1 MLNKTLFLEI
11 DRPNYVPIYTVQYD
25 YNSRFYEIT
34 ILNNSQPLD
43 LTGIRVIVAGKKPDG
58 KEVFNSCKVLDA
70 KKGLIQLELTE
81 QMNAVNGASE
91 YALELFSAD
100 GMLSSQPFKLI
111 VTRSTIS
118 KSVESSKELG
128 ALKDALNE
136 VQDIDNRFAQT
147 NAQLSEKAPATAI
160 EDLQGQINNLVI
172 DGTGDSNPEV
182 VQARGKFSV
191 LNDRF
196 NSIDDTFDKMLD
208 SYVEDARDL
217 AVTVLDNWMQVD
229 GTFSDYNGYKHVE
242 IHNLKPNETYHLKCR
257 VGANVRAYV
266 IKNSAG
272 YGTRAYESESFGTQ
286 HDYDISVTIN
296 SDERGGTLY
305 VNTFNADYI
314 GVKKNGELQLKE
326 SQEVVDARYGADKVA
341 YNTLGEAIRTQF
353 TEIKETLGELDWI
366 LVHEEVWETLELP
379 IATGFMQVD
388 GNTNQSYYRISHAIK
403 TGEKYKIRSNTGSN
417 VRSYVIKNSSGRVT
431 RYGEVDAWG
440 TTHDYDVELVISPEE
455 NNGTLYVNS
464 LEMSI
469 IGLKKAS
476 KVTSINNEILSN
488 ISIGASNID
497 NESIGVEKLTPSLSG
512 LYSPRFNPVWLASNT
527 GYMKS
532 DGTLVTSE
540 NNYCSITV
548 EKGETF
554 KLNSNHGW
562 DLKLY
567 VFINQDEEVV
577 SYYPEQSV
585 AMTESSVEFVAPC
598 NGTLYINSFGS
609 KYMRVAKLDGY
620 KIADTTSNKL
630 LNKKAI
636 FFGDSITEGAGSW
649 ADFNTIR
656 LNNDMIGG
664 NYGVGGSTYSVK
676 SNSDNSNCIY
686 NRIKY
691 VNGLGTHNDANYI
704 ILEGGVNDAFQ
715 SLPLGSMLNKTD
727 FTTECDTSTFAG
739 AFEMAIRYVL
749 TNWRGAKVGFIA
761 NSKIPRLPS
770 LGTYMDMAKEICNK
784 YSVPVLDLFNE
795 SGICAG
801 IQIINE
807 SYFGID
813 GVEVGHG
820 GTHPTKEGYALY
832 INDKVESWMRS
843 L

>member
-1 MLNKTLFLEI
+1 MASDATKQTISQSLNDLKAEVADRTKSIITGVKIPELESTLLI
-11 DRPNYVPIYTVQYD
+11 SPTDQ
-25 YNSRFYEIT
+25 
-34 ILNNSQPLD
+34 
-43 LTGIRVIVAGKKPDG
+43 VIVETDGGTRRVSLKTIGNVFGGGGGFDLSDYQTKHDITLNTTDKTIAGAINELNSG
-58 KEVFNSCKVLDA
+58 LTEVGAKVTTLEE
-70 KKGLIQLELTE
+70 KVNENHTELTE
-81 QMNAVNGASE
+81 K
-91 YALELFSAD
+91 LE
-100 GMLSSQPFKLI
+100 
-111 VTRSTIS
+111 
-118 KSVESSKELG
+118 E
-128 ALKDALNE
+128 
-136 VQDIDNRFAQT
+136 T
-147 NAQLSEKAPATAI
+147 NTQLSKKAPATAI
-160 EDLQGQINNLVI
+160 DDLQGQINNLVI

-196 NSIDDTFDKMLD
+196 NSIDDTLDEMLD
-208 SYVEDARDL
+208 SYVEGAQDL
-217 AVTVLDNWMQVD
+217 AVIVLDNWMQVD

-242 IHNLKPNETYHLKCR
+242 IRNLKPNETYHLKCR

-272 YGTRAYESESFGTQ
+272 YGTRAYESENFDTR
-286 HDYDISVTIN
+286 HDYDISVTVN
-296 SDERGGTLY
+296 PDESGGTLY
-305 VNTFNADYI
+305 VNTLNANYI
-314 GVKKNGELQLKE
+314 GVKKNGGLQLKE
-326 SQEVVDARYGADKVA
+326 SQEVVDARYGADKVT

-353 TEIKETLGELDWI
+353 TEIKETLNELDGM
-366 LVHEEVWETLELP
+366 LVHEEVLETLELP

-388 GNTNQSYYRISHAIK
+388 GNTNESYYRISHTVK
-403 TGEKYKIRSNTGSN
+403 MGEKYKIRSNTGSN
-417 VRSYVIKNSSGRVT
+417 VRSYVIKNLGGHVT
-431 RYGEVDAWG
+431 RYGEADAWG
-440 TTHDYDVELVISPEE
+440 TTHDYDIELVISSEE

-464 LEMSI
+464 LERSI
-469 IGLKKAS
+469 IGLKRATE
-476 KVTSINNEILSN
+476 VTSINDEILSN
-488 ISIGASNID
+488 ISINASNIND
-497 NESIGVEKLTPSLSG
+497 GSIGIEKLMPTISQ
-512 LYSPRFNPVWLASNT
+512 LYSPRFNPVWLESNT
-527 GYMKS
+527 GYMKT
-532 DGTLVTSE
+532 DGTLVTAD
-540 NNYCSITV
+540 NNYCFV
-548 EKGETF
+548 EVKKGEMF
-554 KLNSNHGW
+554 KLQSNHGW
-562 DLKLY
+562 DLRLY
-567 VFINQDEEVV
+567 VFIDKDKNVV

-585 AMTESSVEFVAPC
+585 GMTESSVEFTAPC
-598 NGTLYINSFGS
+598 DGTLYINSFGS
-609 KYMRVAKLDGY
+609 KYMRVARVDGY
-620 KIADTTSNKL
+620 KIADATLNKL
-630 LNKKAI
+630 LNKKAV
-636 FFGDSITEGAGSW
+636 FFGDSITEGTGSW

-656 LNNDMIGG
+656 LNNDMSGG

-676 SNSDNSNCIY
+676 SNSDNNNCIY

-691 VNGLGTHNDANYI
+691 IHGLGTHNDANYI
-704 ILEGGVNDAFQ
+704 VLEGGVNDAFQ

>member
-1 MLNKTLFLEI
+1 MPVKAKYIKDLPLKRVLDGSESLLVQDLNGTQQAPLGTIVDEI
-11 DRPNYVPIYTVQYD
+11 KQ
-25 YNSRFYEIT
+25 
-34 ILNNSQPLD
+34 NSQEK
-43 LTGIRVIVAGKKPDG
+43 IREI
-58 KEVFNSCKVLDA
+58 ES
-70 KKGLIQLELTE
+70 EL
-81 QMNAVNGASE
+81 
-91 YALELFSAD
+91 
-100 GMLSSQPFKLI
+100 
-111 VTRSTIS
+111 
-118 KSVESSKELG
+118 
-128 ALKDALNE
+128 
-136 VQDIDNRFAQT
+136 AQT
-147 NAQLSEKAPATAI
+147 NAQLSKKAPVTAI
-160 EDLQGQINNLVI
+160 ENLQGQINNLVI

-182 VQARGKFSV
+182 VQARGGFSV
-191 LNDRF
+191 LNDRL
-196 NSIDDTFDKMLD
+196 NSIDDTIDEMLD
-208 SYVEDARDL
+208 SYVEGVRDL
-217 AVTVLDNWMQVD
+217 EVTVLDNWMQVN
-229 GTFSDYNGYKHVE
+229 GTFNDYNGYKHVE
-242 IHNLKPNETYHLKCR
+242 IHNLKPNETYHLKCQ
-257 VGANVRAYV
+257 VGSNVRAYV
-266 IKNSAG
+266 IKNSSG
-272 YGTRAYESESFGTQ
+272 HVTRAYESESFGTQ

-305 VNTFNADYI
+305 VNTFDANYI

-353 TEIKETLGELDWI
+353 TEIKETLGELDGI
-366 LVHEEVWETLELP
+366 LVHEEVLETMELP
-379 IATGFMQVD
+379 IATGFMQVN
-388 GNTNQSYYRISHAIK
+388 GNVNESYYRISHTVK
-403 TGEKYKIRSNTGSN
+403 MGEKYRVRSNTGVN
-417 VRSYVIKNSSGRVT
+417 VRSYVIKDSSGHVT
-431 RYGEVDAWG
+431 RYGEEDVWG

-476 KVTSINNEILSN
+476 KVTSINNEFLGN
-488 ISIGASNID
+488 ISIDASNIN
-497 NESIGVEKLTPSLSG
+497 NESIGVEKLVPFLSQ
-512 LYSPRFNPVWLASNT
+512 LYRPRFNPVWLASNT

-532 DGTLVTSE
+532 DGTLITSK

-554 KLNSNHGW
+554 KLNSNHGGE
-562 DLKLY
+562 LKLY

-585 AMTESSVEFVAPC
+585 SVVESSVEFVAPC

-609 KYMRVAKLDGY
+609 RYMRVAKFDGY
-620 KIADTTSNKL
+620 KIADPTSNKL
-630 LNKKAI
+630 LNKKVI
-636 FFGDSITEGAGSW
+636 FFGDSITAGDGSW

-664 NYGVGGSTYSVK
+664 GNYGVGGSTYSVK
-676 SNSDNSNCIY
+676 SDSNNSNCIY

-691 VNGLGTHNDANYI
+691 IHGFVTERDANYI

-715 SLPLGSMLNKTD
+715 NLPLGSMLDKAD

-813 GVEVGHG
+813 SVEIGHG

-832 INDKVESWMRS
+832 INDKVESWMKS